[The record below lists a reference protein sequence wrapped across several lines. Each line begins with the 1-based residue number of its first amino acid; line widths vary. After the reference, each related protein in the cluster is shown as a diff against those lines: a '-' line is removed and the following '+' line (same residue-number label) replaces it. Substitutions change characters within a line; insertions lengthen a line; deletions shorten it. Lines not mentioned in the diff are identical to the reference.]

1 MLLYCTYIEYLIT
14 FCWHSLPVHIV
25 VGQVDDGVG
34 VVRVVGGCGC
44 RKAWGVGIEQGCG
57 HGGPVRVHMH
67 KPGCTHAW
75 GPGVSMRAWARC
87 VHAWRPSMRA
97 WPGVSVQAWPGASVH
112 AWPGDAPQPRQ
123 HAIKRV

>member
-57 HGGPVRVHMH
+57 HGYGAQAGVWGMGVWAGARACSGQ
-67 KPGCTHAW
+67 KAW
-75 GPGVSMRAWARC
+75 V
-87 VHAWRPSMRA
+87 
-97 WPGVSVQAWPGASVH
+97 
-112 AWPGDAPQPRQ
+112 
-123 HAIKRV
+123 